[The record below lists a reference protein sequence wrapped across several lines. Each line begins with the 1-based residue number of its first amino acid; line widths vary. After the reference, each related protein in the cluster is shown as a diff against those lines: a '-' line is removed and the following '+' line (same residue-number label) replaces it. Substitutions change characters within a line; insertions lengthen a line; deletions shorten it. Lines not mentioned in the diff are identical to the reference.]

1 MILMDGVVIYKRGE
15 TYGRNML
22 YFILLGVCGF
32 EDVDRLYLY
41 VIILQ
46 REDAY
51 GTLGDL
57 RNDDIDLRLSSKL
70 LIF

>member
-1 MILMDGVVIYKRGE
+1 M
-15 TYGRNML
+15 
-22 YFILLGVCGF
+22 GVCGF
-32 EDVDRLYLY
+32 EDIDRLYLY